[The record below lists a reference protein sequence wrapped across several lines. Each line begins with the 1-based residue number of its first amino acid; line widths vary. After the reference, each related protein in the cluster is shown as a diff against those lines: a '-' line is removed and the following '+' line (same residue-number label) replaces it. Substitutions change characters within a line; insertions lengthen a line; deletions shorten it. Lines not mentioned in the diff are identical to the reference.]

1 MPMLKEK
8 EEIRAAYSK
17 TETAERY
24 IDERF
29 ANAWG
34 SVAHEAQVRVVNAV
48 IQAHQVKR
56 VLEIAPGPARL
67 SCDVVGF
74 EQGYLCEF
82 NAAMLRVAQ
91 RRLFRTSQPADSL
104 RAPQW
109 RLIQG
114 DAFHLPVRGSFD
126 LIYTFRFIRHFMA
139 GDRTAL
145 YSQIRSSLAEGGLFI
160 FDAVNEIVAGPW
172 RIKDGLDKYPVY
184 DELYRRDAFIEE
196 LAAHGFR
203 VLSLTDVFRHMSLQ
217 QWTQVT
223 IGPRSYELAKRL
235 IQLLEYVPGQPLE
248 WIAVCQKV

>member
-1 MPMLKEK
+1 MLKEK

-17 TETAERY
+17 TETAEQY

-34 SVAHEAQVRVVNAV
+34 SVVHETQVRVVNTA
-48 IQAHQVKR
+48 IRAHRVKR

-67 SCDVVGF
+67 SCDIVGF

-82 NAAMLRVAQ
+82 NSAMLRVA
-91 RRLFRTSQPADSL
+91 RSRLSL
-104 RAPQW
+104 TPHALRPTPPW
-109 RLIQG
+109 RLIRG
-114 DAFHLPVRGSFD
+114 DAFHLPVRGPVD

-139 GDRTAL
+139 GDRAIL
-145 YSQIRSSLAEGGLFI
+145 YSQIRSVLKEGGLLI
-160 FDAVNEIVAGPW
+160 FDAVNESVAGPW
-172 RIKDGLDKYPVY
+172 RLKDGLDKYPVY
-184 DELYRRDAFIEE
+184 DELYRRDAFVEE

-203 VLSLTDVFRHMSLQ
+203 VLSLTEVIRHMSLQ

-223 IGPRSYELAKRL
+223 IGPRSHELAKRL
-235 IQLLEYVPGQPLE
+235 IRLLEHVPGQPLE